1 MQDCKI
7 IKSDLKIIK
16 SNDDLVLVYG
26 HFTTIH
32 PGHIR
37 YLENAA
43 KKGKKLIIA
52 LRGDEKINGKNRF
65 IFSQEERGKSLA
77 AFIDSRL
84 YNFFKRRE
92 FC

>member
-43 KKGKKLIIA
+43 KKGEKLIIA

-77 AFIDSRL
+77 ALSLVDFII
-84 YNFFKRRE
+84 F
-92 FC
+92 